1 MKIGINC
8 YASDGVYSVIFL
20 FYIYFSISMC
30 TTKQLQMFRTHTH
43 TYTTESELPDLDAT
57 VALNLE
63 IFELKKLSLLFI
75 PDILT
80 I

>member
-1 MKIGINC
+1 
-8 YASDGVYSVIFL
+8 
-20 FYIYFSISMC
+20 MC